1 MPNMLMTG
9 AIGQIGSELTL
20 ALRQHYRASQVVAA
34 GHRRA
39 PDRALWESGPYCRLD
54 VTEAAALLQVV
65 HDDHIDTIYP
75 LASVLSTAAERNP
88 QVAWRVNMDGLTNV
102 LEVAREAPC
111 AVFFPSSIGAF
122 GPETP
127 AVNTPQVTM
136 QRPTTLYG
144 ITTLTGELL
153 CAYYYRRFGVD
164 TRGLRFPGFISSITP
179 PGGGT
184 TDDAVEIYDAALQHG
199 HDTCFLQADT
209 RLDMMYMPDALR
221 ATMTLMEADGTR
233 LRHRNASNVTA
244 MSFAPHDIAAAIEKC
259 LPHFRIPY
267 AVEPVRQAIA
277 ASWPRHMDDSVAR
290 LQWGWQPCFDR
301 PTMTQDML
309 AKLAQKLATPQE
321 TQHGPA

>member
-1 MPNMLMTG
+1 MPNMLVTG
-9 AIGQIGSELTL
+9 ATGQIGSELTL

-34 GHRRA
+34 GHRRE
-39 PDRALWESGPYCRLD
+39 PDRELLESGPYCRLD
-54 VTEAAALLQVV
+54 VTDAAVLQQVV
-65 HDDHIDTIYP
+65 PDYHIDTIYH
-75 LASVLSTAAERNP
+75 LASVLSAAAERNP
-88 QVAWRVNMDGLTNV
+88 QLAWRVNMDGLTNV

-127 AVNTPQVTM
+127 AVNTPQVTI

-144 ITTLTGELL
+144 ITKLTGELL

-164 TRGLRFPGFISSITP
+164 TRGLRFPGLISYITP

-184 TDDAVEIYDAALQHG
+184 TDYAVEIYYAALQHG
-199 HDTCFLQADT
+199 HYTCFLQADT

-221 ATMTLMEADGTR
+221 AAMTLMEADGTW
-233 LRHRNASNVTA
+233 LRHRNAYNVTA
-244 MSFAPHDIAAAIEKC
+244 MSFAPQDIAAAIEKC
-259 LPHFRIPY
+259 LPHFRITY
-267 AVEPVRQAIA
+267 AVDPVRQAIA
-277 ASWPRHMDDSVAR
+277 ASWPRYMDDSVAR
-290 LQWGWQPCFDR
+290 REWGWQPRVDL

-309 AKLAQKLATPQE
+309 AKLAQKLATQQE